1 MVTKEAPM
9 NTWTFKRYLKGNF
22 VDIVQTD
29 AITMSEA
36 VSKLSELW
44 VGVFLYITHS
54 PTYL

>member
-44 VGVFLYITHS
+44 DGVFLYIAHS